1 MEKRMLIPLSLGLVA
16 LVLFAAWALL
26 PQQESPAPSRPAAPV
41 IQGQTDPTRATTP
54 NITAPAETN
63 PGETYPEAAT
73 LPTEPEL
80 PGDTEPSQTEPL
92 QTSPL
97 QTEPVQTEPPAVE
110 QMTFPVLLEDG
121 MLTVQSVFQFSGMNP
136 DADLAFGE
144 NIAGLQITNTS
155 DWHMKEAEI
164 TAVLHDGTELT
175 FLAQELSPGMSAMV
189 FSLEHGML
197 KDTALC
203 AEVYGSAEFETGD
216 PLRRDLVDIQVD
228 GMEVTVKNV
237 SGEDLTD
244 LTIFCHGLLDESSF
258 GGKAYTY
265 RITSL
270 SAGAST
276 VVFAQD
282 CILGMAQV
290 TRVELGG

>member
-1 MEKRMLIPLSLGLVA
+1 MDKRMLIPLSLGLAA
-16 LVLFAAWALL
+16 LALFAAWALL
-26 PQQESPAPSRPAAPV
+26 PQPEFPAPARPDAPV
-41 IQGQTDPTRATTP
+41 IQGQTEPNRATTP

-63 PGETYPEAAT
+63 PAAT
-73 LPTEPEL
+73 VLPTEP
-80 PGDTEPSQTEPL
+80 GDAEPSQTEPL
-92 QTSPL
+92 QI
-97 QTEPVQTEPPAVE
+97 EPIQTEPPAVE
-110 QMTFPVLLEDG
+110 QMAFPVLLEDG
-121 MLTVQSVFQFSGMNP
+121 MLTVQSAFQFSGMNP

-155 DWHMKEAEI
+155 DRHMKEAEL

-189 FSLEHGML
+189 FSLEHGVL
-197 KDTALC
+197 EDPALC

-216 PLRRDLVDIQVD
+216 PLRRDLVDIQVE

-276 VVFAQD
+276 VVLAQD

>member
-1 MEKRMLIPLSLGLVA
+1 MDKRMLIPLSLGLAA
-16 LVLFAAWALL
+16 LALFAAWALL
-26 PQQESPAPSRPAAPV
+26 PQPESPAPSRPDAPV
-41 IQGQTDPTRATTP
+41 LQGQTEPDRATTP
-54 NITAPAETN
+54 NVTVPAETN
-63 PGETYPEAAT
+63 PGETYPAAT
-73 LPTEPEL
+73 MLPTEPEQ
-80 PGDTEPSQTEPL
+80 PGDTEPSRTE
-92 QTSPL
+92 PL
-97 QTEPVQTEPPAVE
+97 QTEPVQTEPPVVE
-110 QMTFPVLLEDG
+110 QMTFPVLLENG
-121 MLTVQSVFQFSGMNP
+121 MLTVQSAFQFSGMNP

-155 DWHMKEAEI
+155 DRHMKEAEI
-164 TAVLHDGTELT
+164 TAILHDGTVLT

-189 FSLEHGML
+189 FSLEHGVL
-197 KDTALC
+197 EDPALC
-203 AEVYGSAEFETGD
+203 AEVYGTAEFETGD
-216 PLRRDLVDIQVD
+216 PLRRDLVDIQIE

-276 VVFAQD
+276 VVLAQD